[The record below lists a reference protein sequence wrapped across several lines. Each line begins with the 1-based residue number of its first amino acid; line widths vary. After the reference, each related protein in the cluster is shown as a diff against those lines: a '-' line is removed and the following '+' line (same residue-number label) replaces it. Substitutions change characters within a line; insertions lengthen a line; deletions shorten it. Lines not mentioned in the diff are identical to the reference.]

1 MHRIKRG
8 GVMAVTVRIITSDGK
23 VHLNPEEVHIPRNEK
38 YEAFYR
44 IVENYKPVQKKDE
57 TA

>member
-1 MHRIKRG
+1 
-8 GVMAVTVRIITSDGK
+8 MAVTVRIITNDGK

-38 YEAFYR
+38 YEMFYR
-44 IVENYKPVQKKDE
+44 ILENYKPVRKKDE